1 MAMPSASAAAGL
13 TAPLCQTVSVCV
25 YQEDGWKLEAGGM
38 DRWMDMVFLKQARDL
53 GCLFIG
59 DAAV

>member
-1 MAMPSASAAAGL
+1 
-13 TAPLCQTVSVCV
+13 V